1 MERTRGPGMKPLGLQ
16 RPLRIAA
23 TFSELL
29 LSLSPT
35 KRDPRTIYLAE
46 YNLGSQTRHNYTKPF
61 FSMPALSSLADIVRP
76 VFSTQKISSPNHLQ
90 SPPQGS
96 AVGFN
101 KGAPIPKGH
110 RYLVPISERQKY
122 ENLYPQSAGNKGSQ
136 HWSLSKASSLKFSSW
151 DSSGAAPNSTPKG
164 GLSHSARWGLVPLD
178 CFQG

>member
-1 MERTRGPGMKPLGLQ
+1 MDCPGATEALYHLGPASSGSHTAGYILSEWGVVSMERTRGPGMKPLGLQ

-46 YNLGSQTRHNYTKPF
+46 YNLGSQTRHNYTTPF

-76 VFSTQKISSPNHLQ
+76 VFSAQKISSPNHLQ

-101 KGAPIPKGH
+101 KGAPIPKGQQ
-110 RYLVPISERQKY
+110 IS
-122 ENLYPQSAGNKGSQ
+122 GS
-136 HWSLSKASSLKFSSW
+136 HL
-151 DSSGAAPNSTPKG
+151 
-164 GLSHSARWGLVPLD
+164 
-178 CFQG
+178 